1 MKSDYK
7 IGVGLATFLVMAN
20 MLGSGISMVPAYMAS
35 IGTVGMISWLIAIVG
50 AVSLAL
56 VFSRLAIVDPA
67 EGGIVAYASKVSPV
81 LGRQT
86 QIFYVLANL
95 TGNLAVAATSIAY
108 FSMLF
113 PVMQDPLIASIA
125 IIVETWILAFI
136 AMMGIS
142 WVARLAT
149 LGVVMIAL
157 QIFSV
162 GSYGWV
168 EFSPVL
174 FAKNWNVSGTGDLSA
189 IFSGVLVCLWSF
201 LGVET
206 ASVNSGLVKNP
217 TRTVPLAT
225 MLGVGLVC
233 VIYFLSC
240 TVIGGLFTMKV
251 LASTPAPWVLAVST
265 LFSPKLGPVV
275 AAAEFILCF
284 ASLCSWILIVAEAA
298 ARAGKDGSL
307 PKIFAETNARG
318 VPAKGIIIEACIMTA
333 AMIVAIVLK
342 QNLVSIFGTT
352 AVLASLFVLFPYFY
366 SILYLLK
373 RKEKKGA
380 MLTSAAILGMLFC
393 FIAIAGGTQ
402 VQLALTLIVALLLF
416 LFTVRADHEE
426 VALEGEERSPE
437 LQSAPAD

>member
-1 MKSDYK
+1 MKSEYK

-35 IGTVGMISWLIAIVG
+35 IGTVGTISWLIAIVG

-67 EGGIVAYASKVSPV
+67 EGGVVAYASKVSPV

-86 QIFYVLANL
+86 QIFYILANL

-113 PVMQDPLIASIA
+113 PVMQDPLIGSIA
-125 IIVETWILAFI
+125 IIIETWILAFI
-136 AMMGIS
+136 AMQGIG

-157 QIFSV
+157 QIVSV
-162 GSYGWV
+162 GTYGWL
-168 EFSPVL
+168 EFNPSL
-174 FAKNWNVSGTGDLSA
+174 FAANWNVSGTGDVSA
-189 IFSGVLVCLWSF
+189 IFSGILVCLWSF

-217 TRTVPLAT
+217 SRTVPIAT

-240 TVIGGLFTMKV
+240 TVVGGLFTMKV
-251 LASTPAPWVLAVST
+251 LANTPAPWVLAVST
-265 LFSPKLGPVV
+265 LFSPKLGPLV
-275 AAAEFILCF
+275 AAAESILCF
-284 ASLCSWILIVAEAA
+284 ASLCSWILIVAEAS
-298 ARAGKDGSL
+298 ARAGKDGNL
-307 PKIFAETNARG
+307 PKIFAETNQHG
-318 VPAKGIIIEACIMTA
+318 VPAKGILIEASIMTV
-333 AMIVAIVLK
+333 AMLIAIVLK
-342 QNLVSIFGTT
+342 LNLVSIFGAT

-373 RKEKKGA
+373 RQEKKGA
-380 MLTSAAILGMLFC
+380 LLMTAAILGMLFC
-393 FIAIAGGTQ
+393 FVAIAGGTQ
-402 VQLALTLIVALLLF
+402 VQLALTLIVSLALF
-416 LFTVRADHEE
+416 LLSVRSDPKGTAVDPEEATLAQPTTAD
-426 VALEGEERSPE
+426 
-437 LQSAPAD
+437 

>member
-1 MKSDYK
+1 
-7 IGVGLATFLVMAN
+7 
-20 MLGSGISMVPAYMAS
+20 
-35 IGTVGMISWLIAIVG
+35 
-50 AVSLAL
+50 
-56 VFSRLAIVDPA
+56 
-67 EGGIVAYASKVSPV
+67 
-81 LGRQT
+81 
-86 QIFYVLANL
+86 
-95 TGNLAVAATSIAY
+95 VAATSIAY

-113 PVMQDPLIASIA
+113 PVLQDPLIASIS

-136 AMMGIS
+136 AMMGIG

-157 QIFSV
+157 QIVSV

-168 EFSPVL
+168 EFSPSL
-174 FAKNWNVSGTGDLSA
+174 FAENWNVSGNGAMSA
-189 IFSGVLVCLWSF
+189 IFSGILVCLWSF

-217 TRTVPLAT
+217 SRTVPIAT

-240 TVIGGLFTMKV
+240 TVIGGLFSMKV
-251 LASTPAPWVLAVST
+251 LANTPAPWVLAVSK
-265 LFSPKLGPVV
+265 LFSPALGPLV
-275 AAAEFILCF
+275 AAAESVLCF

-298 ARAGKDGSL
+298 ARAGHDGTL

-318 VPAKGIIIEACIMTA
+318 VPAKGIVIEASIMTA

-373 RKEKKGA
+373 RQEKKGA
-380 MLTSAAILGMLFC
+380 LLMAASVLGMLFC
-393 FIAIAGGTQ
+393 FVAIAGGTQ
-402 VQLALTLIVALLLF
+402 GQLALTLIVALALF
-416 LFTVRADHEE
+416 LLSVRRD
-426 VALEGEERSPE
+426 GKT
-437 LQSAPAD
+437 PAAANAKVEQAEAQLAAAE

>member
-1 MKSDYK
+1 MKSEYK

-35 IGTVGMISWLIAIVG
+35 IGTIGMVSWLIAIVG

-67 EGGIVAYASKVSPV
+67 EGGVVAYASKVSPV

-113 PVMQDPLIASIA
+113 PVLQDPLVSSIA

-136 AMMGIS
+136 AMMGIG

-157 QIFSV
+157 QIVSV

-168 EFSPVL
+168 DFSPTL
-174 FAKNWNVSGTGDLSA
+174 FSQNWNVSGTSSMSA
-189 IFSGVLVCLWSF
+189 IFSGILVCLWSF

-233 VIYFLSC
+233 LAYFLSC
-240 TVIGGLFTMKV
+240 TVVGGLFTMKE
-251 LASTPAPWVLAVST
+251 LANTPAPWVLAVST
-265 LFSPKLGPVV
+265 LFSPKLGPLV
-275 AAAEFILCF
+275 AAAESVLCF
-284 ASLCSWILIVAEAA
+284 ASLCSWIFIVAEAA
-298 ARAGKDGSL
+298 ARAGKDGTL

-318 VPAKGIIIEACIMTA
+318 VPAKGIIIEAAIMTA
-333 AMIVAIVLK
+333 AMIVAIIMK

-373 RKEKKGA
+373 RQEKKGA
-380 MLTSAAILGMLFC
+380 LLTAAAILGMLFC
-393 FIAIAGGTQ
+393 FVAIAGGTQ
-402 VQLALTLIVALLLF
+402 GQLALTLIVALALF
-416 LFTVRADHEE
+416 LLSVRSDKAESAEEDVAKVIPQPQAD
-426 VALEGEERSPE
+426 
-437 LQSAPAD
+437 